1 MIDGTPQIHPLAGD
15 PHHNLVEMP
24 AIARPRATPTQP
36 LCDRGTELP
45 DPAPWGFLV
54 DVEPALGQQ
63 LLDVAIAQGEAEIE
77 PDRVLNDLRGEAMA
91 AVAER
96 SHADILPDTPLAPR
110 PGFRENASLTY
121 LAHTRTIWVDI
132 DRRSD
137 HPIEL
142 D

>member
-1 MIDGTPQIHPLAGD
+1 
-15 PHHNLVEMP
+15 
-24 AIARPRATPTQP
+24 
-36 LCDRGTELP
+36 
-45 DPAPWGFLV
+45 
-54 DVEPALGQQ
+54 
-63 LLDVAIAQGEAEIE
+63 
-77 PDRVLNDLRGEAMA
+77 VLNDLGREAMA

>member
-1 MIDGTPQIHPLAGD
+1 VIDGTPQIHPLAGD

-36 LCDRGTELP
+36 SCDRGTELP
-45 DPAPWGFLV
+45 HPAPYGLLG

-77 PDRVLNDLRGEAMA
+77 PGRVLNDLGRKAMA

-96 SHADILPDTPLAPR
+96 EPCRRPTRYAVGSR

-121 LAHTRTIWVDI
+121 LAHTRTI
-132 DRRSD
+132 SG
-137 HPIEL
+137 
-142 D
+142 